1 MPLSPPLTLTLS
13 LHDSLP
19 ICLLGD
25 FLADGEVG
33 ERPEARLALP
43 AGLLPGFG
51 DPRDLLGEGLRRAA
65 AERVAHAVLDDASDH
80 GLGEAPEGDRHRVPV
95 GGPGASPDGSF
106 PEGVLRATP
115 W

>member
-65 AERVAHAVLDDASDH
+65 AERVAHAVLDDASRSDEH
-80 GLGEAPEGDRHRVPV
+80 TSELQSPMYLVCRRLLLNTRH
-95 GGPGASPDGSF
+95 
-106 PEGVLRATP
+106 
-115 W
+115 